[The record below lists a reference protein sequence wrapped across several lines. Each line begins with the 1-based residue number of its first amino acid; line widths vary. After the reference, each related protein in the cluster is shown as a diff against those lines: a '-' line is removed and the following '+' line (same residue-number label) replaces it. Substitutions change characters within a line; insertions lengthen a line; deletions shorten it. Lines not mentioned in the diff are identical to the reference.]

1 MVFLSG
7 FFYLAKGTSVLLCV
21 LVVHSFL
28 LLKSIPLYGYIT
40 VYLFIYQLI
49 GIWTIF
55 VSWAFFMCLYV
66 EVFISFGQIPRNGIA
81 GSNGT
86 FTSIFI
92 KKKKKQQQK
101 KLPNCF

>member
-1 MVFLSG
+1 MVFFSG
-7 FFYLAKGTSVLLCV
+7 FFYLAKGMSMLLCV

-40 VYLFIYQLI
+40 FCLFIYQLI

-55 VSWAFFMCLYV
+55 VSWALFMCLYM
-66 EVFISFGQIPRNGIA
+66 EVFISLGQIPRSGIA
-81 GSNGT
+81 GSNGN
-86 FTSIFI
+86 FTSTFI
-92 KKKKKQQQK
+92 KKKN